1 MEPEPRPAMEQHGP
15 SNVPPKYL
23 ERGITMRISKRSSP
37 CRRPKAET
45 AFDALV
51 EFVCSKCEVES
62 DSQAAKLLGLHPPN
76 VVSYRRSAPVRPSTW
91 QTLFGRVWSLG
102 VKEGRKEVTS
112 RLLDA
117 VEVARGARTQRQAAK
132 AFGVKQPAVAHW
144 RSGRGNPTRRQISR
158 LLDYVVIRPIAEF
171 RPVSPQWRGA
181 RWALCAGQEK
191 GEQAELKGLLS
202 GKKGLYILYD
212 SMGSAL
218 YVGQSQ
224 KDLLF
229 EIGQRLGKNSRG
241 QLREYGMK
249 KRLRQMGAAT
259 RFLSV
264 YEVEGKRV
272 VDRLEAL
279 LIRSMA
285 NDLQNDH
292 MEAL

>member
-1 MEPEPRPAMEQHGP
+1 
-15 SNVPPKYL
+15 L
-23 ERGITMRISKRSSP
+23 KR
-37 CRRPKAET
+37 
-45 AFDALV
+45 
-51 EFVCSKCEVES
+51 
-62 DSQAAKLLGLHPPN
+62 
-76 VVSYRRSAPVRPSTW
+76 
-91 QTLFGRVWSLG
+91 
-102 VKEGRKEVTS
+102 
-112 RLLDA
+112 
-117 VEVARGARTQRQAAK
+117 
-132 AFGVKQPAVAHW
+132 
-144 RSGRGNPTRRQISR
+144 
-158 LLDYVVIRPIAEF
+158 
-171 RPVSPQWRGA
+171 
-181 RWALCAGQEK
+181 
-191 GEQAELKGLLS
+191 LLS